1 MIIGVDKGHTVQ
13 NGGVCG
19 ACGLLKESVENRP
32 VGNKVIEK
40 LRILGHKVI
49 DCSCDY
55 SKDRNEQLAAIVKK
69 ANAQEL
75 DLFLSLHLNA
85 GGGTGAEVYTT
96 NTSGAKKEA
105 KKLIDTYC
113 NRTGFKNRGHK
124 YGEFYVL
131 RHTVAPAMLIEMAFV
146 DTEADFKKWNDLG
159 SELIAN
165 AIVEGITGQ
174 VVQEKPID
182 KPSVPSNS
190 FNSYTVKI
198 TTDVLNVRSGPGT
211 ANKVTTQVK
220 KNEVYT
226 IIEESNGW
234 GKLKSGAGWISLEY
248 TSRTSTSIP
257 ADKPTQTIKVGSK
270 VKVSGSKYATGQNI
284 PSWVKSNVYTVQQL
298 KGDKALIKEIKSWVY
313 TKDLKLV

>member
-40 LRILGHKVI
+40 LRILGHTVI

-55 SKDRNEQLAAIVKK
+55 SKDRDEQLAAIVKK
-69 ANAQEL
+69 ANAQKL

-85 GGGTGAEVYTT
+85 WGGTGAEVYTT
-96 NTSGAKKEA
+96 NTSGAKSEA

-124 YGEFYVL
+124 YAEFYVL

-146 DTEADFKKWNDLG
+146 DTEADYKKWNDLG
-159 SELIAN
+159 AELIAN

-174 VVQEKPID
+174 VVQEKPVET
-182 KPSVPSNS
+182 PSTT
-190 FNSYTVKI
+190 SYTVKI
-198 TTDVLNVRSGPGT
+198 TADVLNVRAGAGT
-211 ANKVTTQVK
+211 NYKVNTQVRK
-220 KNEVYT
+220 GEIYT
-226 IIEESNGW
+226 IVGESNGW
-234 GKLKSGAGWISLEY
+234 GKLKSGAGWISLKY
-248 TSRTSTSIP
+248 TSKNAPSTP
-257 ADKPTQTIKVGSK
+257 ANKTTQTIKVGSK
-270 VKVSGSKYATGQNI
+270 VKIVGSKYATGQSI
-284 PSWVKSNVYTVQQL
+284 PSWVKDNVYTVQQI
-298 KGDKALIKEIKSWVY
+298 KGDRALIKEIVSWVY

>member
-40 LRILGHKVI
+40 LRILGHTVI

-55 SKDRNEQLAAIVKK
+55 SKDRDEQLVAIVKK
-69 ANAQEL
+69 ANAQKL

-96 NTSGAKKEA
+96 NTSGAKSEA

-124 YGEFYVL
+124 YAEFYVL

-146 DTEADFKKWNDLG
+146 DTEADYKKWNDLG
-159 SELIAN
+159 AELIAN

-174 VVQEKPID
+174 VVQEKPIET
-182 KPSVPSNS
+182 PSTT
-190 FNSYTVKI
+190 SYTVKI
-198 TTDVLNVRSGPGT
+198 TADVLNVRAGAGT
-211 ANKVTTQVK
+211 NYKVNTQVRK
-220 KNEVYT
+220 GEVYT
-226 IIEESNGW
+226 IVGESNGW
-234 GKLKSGAGWISLEY
+234 GKLKSGAGWISLKY
-248 TSRTSTSIP
+248 TSKNGPSTP
-257 ADKPTQTIKVGSK
+257 ANKPTQTIKVGSK
-270 VKVSGSKYATGQNI
+270 VKIVGFKYATGQSI
-284 PSWVKSNVYTVQQL
+284 PSWVKDNVYTVQQI
-298 KGDKALIKEIKSWVY
+298 KGDRALIKEITSWVY

>member
-40 LRILGHKVI
+40 LRILGHTVI

-55 SKDRNEQLAAIVKK
+55 SKDRDEQLAAIVKK
-69 ANAQEL
+69 ANAQKL

-96 NTSGAKKEA
+96 NTSGAKSEA

-124 YGEFYVL
+124 YAEFYVL

-146 DTEADFKKWNDLG
+146 DTEADYKKWNDLG
-159 SELIAN
+159 AELIAN

-174 VVQEKPID
+174 VVQEKPVET
-182 KPSVPSNS
+182 PSTT
-190 FNSYTVKI
+190 SYTVKI
-198 TTDVLNVRSGPGT
+198 TADVLNVRAGAGT
-211 ANKVTTQVK
+211 NYKVNTQVRK
-220 KNEVYT
+220 GEIYT
-226 IIEESNGW
+226 IVGESNGW
-234 GKLKSGAGWISLEY
+234 GKLKSGAGWISLKY
-248 TSRTSTSIP
+248 TSKNAPSTP
-257 ADKPTQTIKVGSK
+257 ANKTTQTIKVGSK
-270 VKVSGSKYATGQNI
+270 VKIVGSKYATGQSI
-284 PSWVKSNVYTVQQL
+284 PSWVKDNVYTVQQI
-298 KGDKALIKEIKSWVY
+298 KGDRALIKEIVSWVY

>member
-40 LRILGHKVI
+40 LRILGHTVI

-55 SKDRNEQLAAIVKK
+55 SKDRDEQLVAIVKK
-69 ANAQEL
+69 ANAQKL

-96 NTSGAKKEA
+96 NTSGAKSEA

-124 YGEFYVL
+124 YAEFYVL

-146 DTEADFKKWNDLG
+146 DTEADYKKWNDLG
-159 SELIAN
+159 AELIAN

-174 VVQEKPID
+174 VVQEKPVET
-182 KPSVPSNS
+182 PSTT
-190 FNSYTVKI
+190 SYTVKI
-198 TTDVLNVRSGPGT
+198 TADVLNVRAGAGT
-211 ANKVTTQVK
+211 NYKVNTQVRK
-220 KNEVYT
+220 GEVYT
-226 IIEESNGW
+226 IVGESNGW
-234 GKLKSGAGWISLEY
+234 GKLKSGAGWISLKY
-248 TSRTSTSIP
+248 TSKNGESISVN
-257 ADKPTQTIKVGSK
+257 KPNQTIKIGSK
-270 VKVSGSKYATGQNI
+270 VKIVGSKYATGQSI
-284 PSWVKSNVYTVQQL
+284 PSWVKDNVYTVQQI
-298 KGDKALIKEIKSWVY
+298 KGDRALIKEITSWVY

>member
-1 MIIGVDKGHTVQ
+1 MIIGIDKGHTVQ

-40 LRILGHKVI
+40 LRILGHTVI

-55 SKDRNEQLAAIVKK
+55 SKDRNEQLAAIVKR
-69 ANAQEL
+69 ANAQKL

-96 NTSGAKKEA
+96 NTSGAKQEA

-113 NRTGFKNRGHK
+113 NRTGFKNRGYK
-124 YGEFYVL
+124 YAEFYVL

-146 DTEADFKKWNDLG
+146 DTEADYKKWNDLG
-159 SELIAN
+159 AELIAN

-174 VVQEKPID
+174 VVQEKPVE
-182 KPSVPSNS
+182 KPSTT
-190 FNSYTVKI
+190 SYTVKI
-198 TTDVLNVRSGPGT
+198 TADVLNVRAGAGT
-211 ANKVTTQVK
+211 NYKVNTQVRK
-220 KNEVYT
+220 GEVYT
-226 IIEESNGW
+226 IVGESNGW
-234 GKLKSGAGWISLEY
+234 GKLKSGAGWISLKY
-248 TSRTSTSIP
+248 TSKNGPSTP
-257 ADKPTQTIKVGSK
+257 ANKSTQTIKVGSK
-270 VKVSGSKYATGQNI
+270 VKIVGSKYATGQSI
-284 PSWVKSNVYTVQQL
+284 PSWVKDNVYTVQQI
-298 KGDKALIKEIKSWVY
+298 KGDRALIKEITSWVY

>member
-40 LRILGHKVI
+40 LRILGHTVI

-55 SKDRNEQLAAIVKK
+55 SKDRDEQLAAIVKK
-69 ANAQEL
+69 ANAQKL

-96 NTSGAKKEA
+96 NTSGAKQEA
-105 KKLIDTYC
+105 KRLIETYC
-113 NRTGFKNRGHK
+113 KRTGFRNRGHK
-124 YGEFYVL
+124 YAELYVI
-131 RHTVAPAMLIEMAFV
+131 RHTVAPAMLLEMAFV
-146 DTEADFKKWNDLG
+146 DIEADYKKWNDLG
-159 SELIAN
+159 VELIAN

-174 VVQEKPID
+174 VVQEKPVD
-182 KPSVPSNS
+182 KPIQPSTT
-190 FNSYTVKI
+190 SYTVKVI
-198 TTDVLNVRSGPGT
+198 ADVLNVRSGPGT

-226 IIEESNGW
+226 IVEIRDGW

-248 TSRTSTSIP
+248 TSKTSASTP
-257 ADKPTQTIKVGSK
+257 TENKPIKTLNVGSR
-270 VKVSGSKYATGQNI
+270 VKVVGSKYATGQAI
-284 PSWVKSNVYTVQQL
+284 PAWVKNNVYTVQQI
-298 KGDKALIKEIKSWVY
+298 KGDRALIKELVSWVY
-313 TKDLKLV
+313 TKDLKIV

>member
-40 LRILGHKVI
+40 LRALGNTVI

-55 SKDRNEQLAAIVKK
+55 SKDRDEQLAAIVKK
-69 ANAQEL
+69 ANAQKL

-96 NTSGAKKEA
+96 NTSGAKSEA

-124 YGEFYVL
+124 YAEFYVL

-146 DTEADFKKWNDLG
+146 DTEADYKKWNDLG
-159 SELIAN
+159 AELIAN

-174 VVQEKPID
+174 AVQEKPVET
-182 KPSVPSNS
+182 PSTT
-190 FNSYTVKI
+190 SYTVKI
-198 TTDVLNVRSGPGT
+198 TADVLNVRAGAGT
-211 ANKVTTQVK
+211 NYKVNTQVRK
-220 KNEVYT
+220 GEVYT
-226 IIEESNGW
+226 IVGESNGW
-234 GKLKSGAGWISLEY
+234 GKLKSGAGWISLKY
-248 TSRTSTSIP
+248 TSKNAPSTP
-257 ADKPTQTIKVGSK
+257 ANKTTQTIKVGSK
-270 VKVSGSKYATGQNI
+270 VKIVGSKYATGQSI
-284 PSWVKSNVYTVQQL
+284 PSWVKDNVYTVQQI
-298 KGDKALIKEIKSWVY
+298 KGDRALIKEITSWVY

>member
-40 LRILGHKVI
+40 LRILGHTVI

-55 SKDRNEQLAAIVKK
+55 SKDRDEQLAAIVKK
-69 ANAQEL
+69 ANAQKL

-96 NTSGAKKEA
+96 NTSGAKSEA

-124 YGEFYVL
+124 YAEFYVL

-146 DTEADFKKWNDLG
+146 DTEADYKKWNDLG
-159 SELIAN
+159 AELIAN

-174 VVQEKPID
+174 VVQEKPIET
-182 KPSVPSNS
+182 PSTT
-190 FNSYTVKI
+190 SYTVKI
-198 TTDVLNVRSGPGT
+198 TADVLNVRAGAGT
-211 ANKVTTQVK
+211 NYKVNTQVRK
-220 KNEVYT
+220 GEVYT
-226 IIEESNGW
+226 IVGESNGW
-234 GKLKSGAGWISLEY
+234 GKLKSGAGWISLKY
-248 TSRTSTSIP
+248 TSKNGESIS
-257 ADKPTQTIKVGSK
+257 ANKPNQTIKIGSRIK
-270 VKVSGSKYATGQNI
+270 ITGSKYATGQSI
-284 PSWVKSNVYTVQQL
+284 PSWVKDNVYTVQQI
-298 KGDKALIKEIKSWVY
+298 KGDRALIKEITSWVY

>member
-40 LRILGHKVI
+40 LRILGHTVI

-55 SKDRNEQLAAIVKK
+55 SKDRNEQLEAIVRK
-69 ANAQEL
+69 ANSQKL

-85 GGGTGAEVYTT
+85 GGGTGAEIYTT
-96 NTSGAKKEA
+96 NTSGAKGEA
-105 KKLIDTYC
+105 KKLIETYC
-113 NRTGFKNRGHK
+113 KRTGFRNRGHK
-124 YGEFYVL
+124 YKELYVL

-146 DTEADFKKWNDLG
+146 DTEADYKKWNDLG
-159 SELIAN
+159 AELIAN

-174 VVQEKPID
+174 VVQEKPIET
-182 KPSVPSNS
+182 PSTT
-190 FNSYTVKI
+190 SYTVKI
-198 TTDVLNVRSGPGT
+198 TADVLNVRAGAGT
-211 ANKVTTQVK
+211 NYKVNTQVRK
-220 KNEVYT
+220 GEVYT
-226 IIEESNGW
+226 IVGESNGW

-248 TSRTSTSIP
+248 TSKNGASTP
-257 ADKPTQTIKVGSK
+257 ANKPTQTLKVGSR
-270 VKVSGSKYATGQNI
+270 VKIVGSKYATGESI
-284 PSWVKSNVYTVQQL
+284 PSWVRNNVYTVQQL
-298 KGDKALIKEIKSWVY
+298 KGDRALIKEITSWVY

>member
-40 LRILGHKVI
+40 LRILGHTVI

-55 SKDRNEQLAAIVKK
+55 SKDRDEQLAAIVKK
-69 ANAQEL
+69 ANAQKL

-96 NTSGAKKEA
+96 NTSRAKSEA

-124 YGEFYVL
+124 YAEFYVL

-146 DTEADFKKWNDLG
+146 DTEADYKKWNDLG
-159 SELIAN
+159 AELIAN

-174 VVQEKPID
+174 VVQEKPVET
-182 KPSVPSNS
+182 PSTT
-190 FNSYTVKI
+190 SYTVKI
-198 TTDVLNVRSGPGT
+198 TADVLNVRAGAGT
-211 ANKVTTQVK
+211 NYKVNTQVRK
-220 KNEVYT
+220 GEVYT
-226 IIEESNGW
+226 IVGESNGW
-234 GKLKSGAGWISLEY
+234 GKLKSGAGWISLKY
-248 TSRTSTSIP
+248 TSKNGPSTP
-257 ADKPTQTIKVGSK
+257 ANKSTQTIKVGSK
-270 VKVSGSKYATGQNI
+270 VKIVGSKYATGQSI
-284 PSWVKSNVYTVQQL
+284 PSWVKDNVYTVQQI
-298 KGDKALIKEIKSWVY
+298 KGDRALIKEITSWVY

>member
-40 LRILGHKVI
+40 LRILGHTVI

-55 SKDRNEQLAAIVKK
+55 SKDRNEQLAAIVKR
-69 ANAQEL
+69 ANAQKL

-96 NTSGAKKEA
+96 NTSGAKQEA

-113 NRTGFKNRGHK
+113 NRTGFKNRGYK
-124 YGEFYVL
+124 YAEFYVL

-159 SELIAN
+159 AELIAN

-174 VVQEKPID
+174 VVQEKPVD
-182 KPSVPSNS
+182 KLIQPSTT
-190 FNSYTVKI
+190 SYTVKV
-198 TTDVLNVRSGPGT
+198 TADVLNVRSGPGT
-211 ANKVTTQVK
+211 NYKVNTQVRK
-220 KNEVYT
+220 GEIYT
-226 IIEESNGW
+226 IAGESNGW

-248 TSRTSTSIP
+248 ASRTSTNTP
-257 ADKPTQTIKVGSK
+257 VNKPIKTLNVGSR
-270 VKVSGSKYATGQNI
+270 VKITGSKYATGQSI
-284 PSWVKSNVYTVQQL
+284 PSWVKDNVYNVQQI
-298 KGDKALIKEIKSWVY
+298 KGDRALIKEIVSWVY

>member
-40 LRILGHKVI
+40 LRILGHTVI

-55 SKDRNEQLAAIVKK
+55 SKDRDEQLAAIVKK
-69 ANAQEL
+69 ANAQKL

-96 NTSGAKKEA
+96 NTSGAKSEA

-124 YGEFYVL
+124 YAEFYVL

-146 DTEADFKKWNDLG
+146 DTEADYKKWNDLG
-159 SELIAN
+159 AELIAN

-174 VVQEKPID
+174 VVQEKPVET
-182 KPSVPSNS
+182 PSTT
-190 FNSYTVKI
+190 SYTVKI
-198 TTDVLNVRSGPGT
+198 TADVLNVRAGAGT
-211 ANKVTTQVK
+211 NYKVNTQVRK
-220 KNEVYT
+220 GEVYT
-226 IIEESNGW
+226 IVGESNGW

-248 TSRTSTSIP
+248 TSKNGASTP
-257 ADKPTQTIKVGSK
+257 ANKPTQTLKVGSR
-270 VKVSGSKYATGQNI
+270 VKIAGSKYATGESI
-284 PSWVKSNVYTVQQL
+284 PSWVRNNVYTVQQL
-298 KGDKALIKEIKSWVY
+298 KVDRALIKEITSWVY

>member
-40 LRILGHKVI
+40 LRILGHTVI

-55 SKDRNEQLAAIVKK
+55 SKDRDEQLAAIVKK
-69 ANAQEL
+69 ANAQKL

-96 NTSGAKKEA
+96 NTSGAKSEA

-124 YGEFYVL
+124 YAEFYVL

-146 DTEADFKKWNDLG
+146 DTEADYKKWNDLG
-159 SELIAN
+159 AELIAN

-174 VVQEKPID
+174 VVQEKPVET
-182 KPSVPSNS
+182 PSTT
-190 FNSYTVKI
+190 SYTVKV
-198 TTDVLNVRSGPGT
+198 TADVLNVRAGAGT
-211 ANKVTTQVK
+211 NYKVNTQVRK
-220 KNEVYT
+220 GEVYT
-226 IIEESNGW
+226 IVGESNGW
-234 GKLKSGAGWISLEY
+234 GKLKSGTGWISLKY
-248 TSRTSTSIP
+248 TSKNGPSTP
-257 ADKPTQTIKVGSK
+257 ANKPTQTIKVGSK
-270 VKVSGSKYATGQNI
+270 VKVCGSKYATGQSI
-284 PSWVKSNVYTVQQL
+284 PSWVKDNVYTVQQI
-298 KGDKALIKEIKSWVY
+298 KGDRALIKEITSWVY

>member
-40 LRILGHKVI
+40 LRILGHTVI

-69 ANAQEL
+69 ANAQKL

-85 GGGTGAEVYTT
+85 GEGTGAEVYTT
-96 NTSGAKKEA
+96 NTSGAKQEA
-105 KKLIDTYC
+105 KKLIETYC
-113 NRTGFKNRGHK
+113 KRTGFRNRGHK
-124 YGEFYVL
+124 YAEFYVL

-146 DTEADFKKWNDLG
+146 DTEADYKKWNNLG
-159 SELIAN
+159 AELIAN

-174 VVQEKPID
+174 VVQEKPVET
-182 KPSVPSNS
+182 PSTT
-190 FNSYTVKI
+190 SYTVKI
-198 TTDVLNVRSGPGT
+198 TADVLNVRAGAGT
-211 ANKVTTQVK
+211 NYKVNTQVRK
-220 KNEVYT
+220 GEVYT
-226 IIEESNGW
+226 IVGESNGW
-234 GKLKSGAGWISLEY
+234 GKLKSGAGWISLKY
-248 TSRTSTSIP
+248 TSNGPSTP
-257 ADKPTQTIKVGSK
+257 ANKPTQTIKVGSK
-270 VKVSGSKYATGQNI
+270 VKIVGSKYVTGQSI
-284 PSWVKSNVYTVQQL
+284 PSWVKDNVYTVQQI
-298 KGDKALIKEIKSWVY
+298 KGDRALIKEITSWVY

>member
-19 ACGLLKESVENRP
+19 ACSLLKESVENRP

-40 LRILGHKVI
+40 LRILGHTVI

-55 SKDRNEQLAAIVKK
+55 SKDRDEQLAAIVKK
-69 ANAQEL
+69 ANAQKL

-96 NTSGAKKEA
+96 NTSGAKQEA

-124 YGEFYVL
+124 YAEFYVL

-146 DTEADFKKWNDLG
+146 DTEADYKKWNDLG
-159 SELIAN
+159 AELIAN

-174 VVQEKPID
+174 VVQEKPVET
-182 KPSVPSNS
+182 PSTT
-190 FNSYTVKI
+190 SYTVKI
-198 TTDVLNVRSGPGT
+198 TADVLNVRAGAGT
-211 ANKVTTQVK
+211 NYKVNTQVRK
-220 KNEVYT
+220 GEVYT
-226 IIEESNGW
+226 IVGESNGW
-234 GKLKSGAGWISLEY
+234 GKLKSGAGWICLEY
-248 TSRTSTSIP
+248 TSKTSTSTP
-257 ADKPTQTIKVGSK
+257 TVNKPTQTIKVGSK

-284 PSWVKSNVYTVQQL
+284 PSWVKNNVYTVQQIS
-298 KGDKALIKEIKSWVY
+298 GNKALIKEITSWVY

>member
-1 MIIGVDKGHTVQ
+1 MIVGVDKGHTVQ

-40 LRILGHKVI
+40 LRALGHTVI

-69 ANAQEL
+69 ANAQKL

-96 NTSGAKKEA
+96 NTSGAKQEA

-124 YGEFYVL
+124 YAEFYVL

-146 DTEADFKKWNDLG
+146 DTEADYKKWNDLG
-159 SELIAN
+159 AELIAN

-174 VVQEKPID
+174 VVQEKPVET
-182 KPSVPSNS
+182 PSTT
-190 FNSYTVKI
+190 SYTVKI
-198 TTDVLNVRSGPGT
+198 TADVLNVRAGAGT
-211 ANKVTTQVK
+211 SYKINTKVK

-226 IIEESNGW
+226 IVGESNGW
-234 GKLKSGAGWISLEY
+234 GKLKSGAGWISLKY
-248 TSRTSTSIP
+248 TSRNGPSTP
-257 ADKPTQTIKVGSK
+257 ANKPTQTIKVGSSIK
-270 VKVSGSKYATGQNI
+270 ITGSKYATGQSI
-284 PSWVKSNVYTVQQL
+284 PSWVKDSVYTVQQI
-298 KGDKALIKEIKSWVY
+298 KGDRALIKEIVSWVY